1 MEEGISDK
9 IYRCCYFNLIY
20 SVSFLFIQFDTI
32 FFFFSTWIAGES
44 IQSYFIATDSLFFR
58 RHRLSLSA
66 IRARSTPEVAEGE
79 GKMPEKPKHGQKVAG
94 DELKCKFD
102 WMNFVGPVFELG
114 RASLRWKLWCI
125 KTQSEISH
133 RKRDPST
140 LWSLPEAIVKRQSL
154 GKFSRKTRS
163 WFEQLTSWEVLLQ
176 KRGCRGYR
184 HGDGR
189 LMNVQ
194 SLINLFLMEIIDNK
208 TIPDAMKQIIISQFP
223 CH

>member
-20 SVSFLFIQFDTI
+20 SVSFLLIQFDTI
-32 FFFFSTWIAGES
+32 FFFSKWIVKKP
-44 IQSYFIATDSLFFR
+44 IQSFLSPLILFFFLR

-66 IRARSTPEVAEGE
+66 SRARSTPEVAEGE
-79 GKMPEKPKHGQKVAG
+79 GKMPEKPKYGQKVAG

-114 RASLRWKLWCI
+114 RASLGWKLWCI
-125 KTQSEISH
+125 KTQSEIFH